1 MTLTST
7 DESKDIL
14 KKYEDLWVKIRD
26 LIRPITNNSD
36 DYDEKNM
43 TIKFNSDNDLP
54 LKKTLEIMVMV
65 LRSVFHKGITSYP
78 KFSFDKCLNKL

>member
-1 MTLTST
+1 MTLAST

-65 LRSVFHKGITSYP
+65 LRSVFHEGITSYP